1 MARSQMASLCTSG
14 LKLYISVLAALE
26 VAGIIIIIL
35 FLLIIISTHLK
46 ELVHNMLFA

>member
-26 VAGIIIIIL
+26 VAGIIIII
-35 FLLIIISTHLK
+35 STHLK
-46 ELVHNMLFA
+46 ELVHMLFA